1 MLSFLMGS
9 VGAHHSTTL
18 RRMKKILHISKYYYP
33 FHGGL
38 EDVARSIV
46 VEMQKLYTQRVV
58 CFNHTHTGTT
68 RSMEDGVEVVRV
80 NAPVVCAS
88 QPLSLSFLRILRNEI
103 RAFQPDIIHVHFPNP
118 LIGLYLLLLPLEGIR
133 LIIHWHSD
141 ILGKRGLYTLYRPW
155 ERRILQRAD
164 AILVTSPQYMEQSAP
179 LRDFIE
185 KIQILPN
192 TIHEPKLTV
201 QPGDQEAIAHIK
213 QRFSKKKIVFFLG
226 RHVPY
231 KGIDILLRSVPHL
244 SDKCVVV
251 IGGTGE
257 QTAFLQQMAAPY
269 GEKVQFVGEL
279 HDAEKR
285 YYLHAADVF
294 AFPSIDRREAFGVA
308 LAEALYCGVPAVSF
322 RVEGSGSMWVN
333 QSGKTG
339 IVVDTIEPQA
349 YAEAINSLLQDDALR
364 AQYGKAAQQWI
375 QTHFLKDQ
383 LYSLLTIYGDA

>member
-1 MLSFLMGS
+1 
-9 VGAHHSTTL
+9 
-18 RRMKKILHISKYYYP
+18 
-33 FHGGL
+33 
-38 EDVARSIV
+38 
-46 VEMQKLYTQRVV
+46 
-58 CFNHTHTGTT
+58 
-68 RSMEDGVEVVRV
+68 MEDGVEVVRV

-269 GEKVQFVGEL
+269 GEKVLFVGEL
-279 HDAEKR
+279 HDAETR

>member
-1 MLSFLMGS
+1 
-9 VGAHHSTTL
+9 
-18 RRMKKILHISKYYYP
+18 MKKILHISKYYYP

-46 VEMQKLYTQRVV
+46 VEIRERHEQRVI

-80 NAPVVCAS
+80 NAPFILSS
-88 QPLSLSFLRILRNEI
+88 QPISLFFLRILRNEI

-118 LIGLYLLLLPLEGIR
+118 LIGMYLLLLPLDGIR

-141 ILGKRGLYTLYRPW
+141 ILGKRGLYTFYRPW

-164 AILVTSPQYMEQSAP
+164 TILVTSPQYLDQSTP
-179 LRDFIE
+179 LRDFIG
-185 KIQILPN
+185 KIQVLPN
-192 TIHEPKLTV
+192 TIHEPKLIA
-201 QPGDQEAIAHIK
+201 QPEDQEVIAQIK
-213 QRFSKKKIVFFLG
+213 HRFSEKKIVFFLG
-226 RHVPY
+226 RHVAY
-231 KGIDILLRSVPHL
+231 KGIDILLQSVPYL
-244 SDKCVVV
+244 SDECVVV

-257 QTAFLQQMAAPY
+257 QTTFLQHMAAPY
-269 GEKVQFVGEL
+269 GNKVQFVGEL

-333 QSGKTG
+333 QNGKTG
-339 IVVDTIEPQA
+339 IVVNTIESHA
-349 YAEAINSLLQDDALR
+349 FAEAVNSLLQDDALR